1 MALHVVESTLCCG
14 FDCFRVNL
22 NWGTMSNG
30 FLPIDTQ
37 IDPQTEPTQGTAGA
51 NVHERLLKYVAEPGG
66 MRGAPGPVSL
76 TVIVHEVVPS
86 FARELLKSIAILRT

>member
-1 MALHVVESTLCCG
+1 MPLDAEHCPRALLPVRLCVPLLLKLLLAVY
-14 FDCFRVNL
+14 VNAQL
-22 NWGTMSNG
+22 K
-30 FLPIDTQ
+30 LVPE
-37 IDPQTEPTQGTAGA
+37 PEPTQGTAGA